1 MAKKY
6 SDCYFCGGEVVETS
20 IDREIWWKGKLYLIQ
35 GVPAG
40 VCGQCGEKVILPEV
54 AKEIDRILQ
63 GRIAP
68 DRILQVPSYRYPE
81 SKAV

>member
-1 MAKKY
+1 MAGEY
-6 SDCYFCGGEVVETS
+6 SDCYFCGGEVVGAR
-20 IDREIWWKGKLYLIQ
+20 IDREVWWKGRLHLIL

-40 VCGQCGEKVILPEV
+40 ACKQCGQKVILPEV

-63 GRIAP
+63 GSIAP
-68 DRILQVPSYRYPE
+68 ERIVQVPSYRYPE